1 MSFEGSVWCLE
12 VVEVLPLI
20 EFGFEIDVAFL
31 ALQLIKLLAVGA
43 VLSFHFSVE
52 FGRAALDVCMAD
64 TDVVDMPM
72 ELGLE
77 LMAIIGSDFSY
88 PEWEL
93 VADVID
99 KVDCVSLGMLLAD
112 LERAEAGGIIN
123 GGILSA

>member
-1 MSFEGSVWCLE
+1 
-12 VVEVLPLI
+12 
-20 EFGFEIDVAFL
+20 
-31 ALQLIKLLAVGA
+31 
-43 VLSFHFSVE
+43 
-52 FGRAALDVCMAD
+52 MAD

-77 LMAIIGSDFSY
+77 LTTIIGSDFSY

>member
-1 MSFEGSVWCLE
+1 
-12 VVEVLPLI
+12 
-20 EFGFEIDVAFL
+20 
-31 ALQLIKLLAVGA
+31 
-43 VLSFHFSVE
+43 
-52 FGRAALDVCMAD
+52 MAD

-88 PEWEL
+88 PVWEL